1 MSSASTKP
9 SPERALVCVAWP
21 IAKINTYVGQIVGSV
36 LPDDIFARYSR
47 TSSSAML
54 MISGGDGHGTPK

>member
-1 MSSASTKP
+1 MSSASTEP
-9 SPERALVCVAWP
+9 SPERALVCATWL
-21 IAKINTYVGQIVGSV
+21 IANTSTYVGQIDRSV

-47 TSSSAML
+47 MSSSAML